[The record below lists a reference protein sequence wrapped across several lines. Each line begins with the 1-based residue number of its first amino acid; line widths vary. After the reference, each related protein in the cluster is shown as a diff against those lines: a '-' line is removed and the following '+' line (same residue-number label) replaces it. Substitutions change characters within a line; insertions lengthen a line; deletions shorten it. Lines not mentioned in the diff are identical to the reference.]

1 MKGGDWS
8 FGSKYRFYV
17 EIFMM
22 ILSEIFPRVKTW
34 LGPMYIKFLCF
45 LLCSYYLYYYSRHI
59 ARTVASDGGSIFKVS
74 R

>member
-1 MKGGDWS
+1 MKGGVWS

-17 EIFMM
+17 EIVMM
-22 ILSEIFPRVKTW
+22 ILPEIFRRVGTW
-34 LGPMYIKFLCF
+34 IGPMYIKILCF

-59 ARTVASDGGSIFKVS
+59 ARTVDSDGGSIFKVS